1 MPELEQMIRWGGFV
15 HFGILSASAM
25 VPFVLDWRKALA
37 PLSAFMR
44 RLIWVYGA
52 FIVLTIVGFA
62 ALSLLHADTL
72 AGGEPLARHVCGFIA
87 IFWLAR
93 LTIQFTVLQI
103 KDVGKSW
110 WHYMGYHVLTLAFVF
125 LVLIYG
131 WAAAGPAQVSSPGSL
146 VMTQQTKT
154 TISNDG
160 LGLLAAGTSEEP
172 ATRTPGPSKLF
183 LERR

>member
-1 MPELEQMIRWGGFV
+1 MPELEQMIRYGGFA
-15 HFGILSASAM
+15 HFGILSASAA

-37 PLSAFMR
+37 PLSVFMR

-93 LTIQFTVLQI
+93 LAIQFTVFQV
-103 KDVGKSW
+103 KDVGKSGW
-110 WHYMGYHVLTLAFVF
+110 LYMGYHILTLAFVF
-125 LVLIYG
+125 FVLVYG
-131 WAAAGPAQVSSPGSL
+131 WAAVG
-146 VMTQQTKT
+146 
-154 TISNDG
+154 
-160 LGLLAAGTSEEP
+160 
-172 ATRTPGPSKLF
+172 
-183 LERR
+183 